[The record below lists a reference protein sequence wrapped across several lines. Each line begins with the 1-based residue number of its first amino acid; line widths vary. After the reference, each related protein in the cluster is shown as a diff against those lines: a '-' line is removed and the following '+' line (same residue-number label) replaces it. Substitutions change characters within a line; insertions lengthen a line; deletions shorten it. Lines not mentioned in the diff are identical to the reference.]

1 MVISAALVGRPPSLP
16 PPPPRCLLAASSET
30 VDPHLSD
37 GEQKEEEEDTVTTH
51 EAGVSAAHAQ
61 SAGRSV
67 SGVGS
72 GESCGG
78 ESLLKT
84 TRTSVGRWVSD
95 YLFLSFWFDH
105 PLKGIPR

>member
-1 MVISAALVGRPPSLP
+1 MVISAALVGGPPSL

-37 GEQKEEEEDTVTTH
+37 GELKEKEEEDTATTH

-84 TRTSVGRWVSD
+84 TRTLVGRPVGGSRIT
-95 YLFLSFWFDH
+95 FSFPFGLTIH
-105 PLKGIPR
+105 